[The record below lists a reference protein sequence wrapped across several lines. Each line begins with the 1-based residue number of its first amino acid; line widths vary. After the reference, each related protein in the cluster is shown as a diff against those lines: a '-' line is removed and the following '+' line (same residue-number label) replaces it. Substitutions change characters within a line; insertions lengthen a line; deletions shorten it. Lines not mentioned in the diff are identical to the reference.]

1 MNRRKVLNYA
11 AELIPDEALV
21 FYIGPYLCRELSV
34 IKDGYFL
41 ATEDIDYFSISTGMA
56 MTNSKKIYIIV
67 EDVYLLKYFSSFIQ
81 SVASNC
87 SNLFFLLINSGVYDV
102 DINQPTI
109 YNHIR
114 SMKGVMLNLGALIHD
129 YTKHFKTKT
138 TLRQFKKNYG
148 KILGPAVGIIEV
160 EDNKLFNKPK
170 KISPDIE
177 KFVQQAFNGLV
188 EKKLPKVNESLDLNT
203 VTKE

>member
-1 MNRRKVLNYA
+1 MNRRKVLNYTE
-11 AELIPDEALV
+11 ELISDDALV

-41 ATEDIDYFSISTGMA
+41 ATEDIDYFSIITGMA

-102 DINQPTI
+102 DINQSTI

-129 YTKHFKTKT
+129 YTKHFKTKI
-138 TLRQFKKNYG
+138 TLRKFKKDYV
-148 KILGPAVGIIEV
+148 KMMGPAVGILEIK
-160 EDNKLFNKPK
+160 DNKLFNDVVTVEMSIKDFIKHASSDLIK
-170 KISPDIE
+170 KDFLTADILNL
-177 KFVQQAFNGLV
+177 K
-188 EKKLPKVNESLDLNT
+188 DL
-203 VTKE
+203 TKE